1 MDIVV
6 LLTVVIPAGLVAFG
20 FYFFVISVM
29 GVGEGSAQ
37 PAKSHQS
44 RKSRVAATYWGR
56 YQTPNACLKPP
67 KETISLPRISPQREP
82 TIHIDPNWN

>member
-6 LLTVVIPAGLVAFG
+6 LLTVVIPAVLVAFG
-20 FYFFVISVM
+20 FYFFLVSVM
-29 GVGEGSAQ
+29 GVSEGAPE

-44 RKSRVAATYWGR
+44 RKSHVAATYWGR
-56 YQTPNACLKPP
+56 YHAPNACIKPP
-67 KETISLPRISPQREP
+67 TETISLPRISPQREP